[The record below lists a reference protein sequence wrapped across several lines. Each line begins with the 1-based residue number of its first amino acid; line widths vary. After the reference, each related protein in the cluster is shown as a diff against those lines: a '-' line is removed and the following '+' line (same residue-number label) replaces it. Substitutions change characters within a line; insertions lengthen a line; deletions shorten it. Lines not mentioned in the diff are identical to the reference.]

1 MHRLLTRIRAL
12 WHWRRNEAELDEE
25 IRFHLAEEEEER
37 RTEGLTPDEAHLA
50 AQREFGNVPLI
61 REKARDAWGWSEA
74 ERVLKDA
81 SLSLRS
87 LRRQWGFSAIAV
99 LTLALGIGATTAVLS
114 IVNALLIRSLPFDQ
128 ADELVQVYATTPARN
143 IYRDTTSF
151 WDFTEWKKAAALS
164 GAAAFGMPPM
174 ILTGAGSPQLVNT
187 LQASHDIFDV
197 LGVQPV
203 LGRRFTAEE
212 QRAPT
217 PVAVLSH
224 GLWADRY
231 GSDSQIA
238 GKTVVL
244 DETPYTVVGV
254 MPPGFQFPAYANPA
268 VVLPIQERPCRSC
281 GYVRVVARLATGATT
296 VTAQGQ
302 LDQIAAQRA
311 QAFPDSNAGRGVS
324 VIPLADAAVGA
335 VRSPILLLLAA
346 SGLVLLIGC
355 ANVGNLILARGLA
368 RSRELAVRSTLGAGA
383 GRLVRQLLVES
394 IVLALV
400 AAALG
405 LAFAVLGRRL
415 LIAGFTNAFPMPPVD
430 FDWAVLSFTALLA
443 VATGVLSGVPLALM
457 VWRTKLADAL
467 KEDGRSQSLGTSE
480 RRLGNVLVAGQT
492 ALAMVLLT
500 TAALFTI
507 EFIGVERIDVGLD
520 TTRSL
525 SADLLLSR
533 HHADPARR
541 QAYTQR
547 LLDQIAALPGVRAVA
562 AHGDPPFNGGR
573 RETFS
578 VDGRE
583 DPAPDR
589 GHPAGFDI
597 VTDRFFDAMGI
608 RMARGRAFTP
618 QDTEGAVPVAIVNDT
633 MARAM
638 WPGDDPI
645 GKRLRFYYERS
656 PERWLTIVGVTRDVR
671 YRGRIEDPIP
681 QVFVPASQRFYKAQP
696 PQMSLVT
703 RTDDAPAL
711 HLAAVRERIWAVEK
725 DQAIIRLRTL
735 DDILASQSATWRA
748 YATLLVIYAGIALV
762 IAGAGVY
769 ALNAYMV
776 TRRTRE
782 IGIRLAIGATS
793 RGVVGMILRQS
804 MTVIAIGLAAGVAGS
819 IALGRVTMRF
829 VGHFASPTSV
839 PMLSSVLVL
848 FIGVALLAAL
858 VPALRAMRVDPAI
871 AFRAD

>member
-1 MHRLLTRIRAL
+1 MRRLLTRIRAL

-25 IRFHLAEEEEER
+25 IRFHLAEEEEDR
-37 RTEGLTPDEAHLA
+37 RSEGLTPEEAHLA

-61 REKARDAWGWSEA
+61 REKTRDAWGWSEA

-81 SLSLRS
+81 RLGLRA

-114 IVNALLIRSLPFDQ
+114 IVNALLIRPLPFEQ
-128 ADELVQVYATTPARN
+128 AEELVQVYATTPARN

-151 WDFTEWKKAAALS
+151 WDFTEWKKAGALS
-164 GAAAFGMPPM
+164 GAAAYGMPPM
-174 ILTGAGSPQLVNT
+174 IVTGGGTPQLVYT

-197 LGVQPV
+197 LRAQPI
-203 LGRRFTAEE
+203 LGRAFTAEE
-212 QRAPT
+212 QRART

-224 GLWADRY
+224 GLWTDRY
-231 GSDSQIA
+231 GSDPQIA
-238 GKTVVL
+238 GRTVVL

-254 MPPGFQFPAYANPA
+254 MPPGFQFPAYTTPA

-302 LDQIAAQRA
+302 LDQIAAQLA
-311 QAFPDSNAGRGVS
+311 EAFPDSNAGRGVS
-324 VIPLADAAVGA
+324 VIPLADVAVGA

-368 RSRELAVRSTLGAGA
+368 RSRELAVRSALGAGA

-394 IVLALV
+394 IMLALV

-415 LIAGFTNAFPMPPVD
+415 LIAGFTNAFPMPPAD
-430 FDWAVLSFTALLA
+430 FDWAVLSFTSLLA
-443 VATGVLSGVPLALM
+443 VATGILSGVPLALM
-457 VWRTKLADAL
+457 VWRTRLADAL
-467 KEDGRSQSLGTSE
+467 KEDGRSQSLGASE
-480 RRLGNVLVAGQT
+480 RRLGDVLVAGQT
-492 ALAMVLLT
+492 ALAVVLLT

-507 EFIGVERIDVGLD
+507 EFIGVERIDVGFD
-520 TTRSL
+520 PSHSL

-533 HHADPARR
+533 HHADQERR
-541 QAYTQR
+541 PAYTRR
-547 LLDQIAALPGVRAVA
+547 LLDELSTLPGVRAVA
-562 AHGDPPFNGGR
+562 AHGDPPFDGGR

-578 VDGRE
+578 VEGRD
-583 DPAPDR
+583 DPAPDH

-608 RMARGRAFTP
+608 GMARGRPFTT
-618 QDTEGAVPVAIVNDT
+618 QDTDASPPVAIVNDT
-633 MARAM
+633 MARAL
-638 WPGDDPI
+638 WPGNDPI
-645 GKRLRFYYERS
+645 GKRLRFYYDRS
-656 PERWLTIVGVTRDVR
+656 PERWLTIVGVIRDIR
-671 YRGRIEDPIP
+671 YRGRIQDPIP
-681 QVFVPASQRFYKAQP
+681 QVFVPATQRFYKAQP
-696 PQMSLVT
+696 PQMSLVIKT
-703 RTDDAPAL
+703 ADAPAL
-711 HLAAVRERIWAVEK
+711 HVAAVRERIWAVEK
-725 DQAIIRLRTL
+725 DQTIIRLRTF
-735 DDILASQSATWRA
+735 DDILASQSATSRA

-782 IGIRLAIGATS
+782 IGIRLAMGATS
-793 RGVVGMILRQS
+793 RGVARMILRQS
-804 MTVIAIGLAAGVAGS
+804 MTVITIGLAVGTVGS

-829 VGHFASPTSV
+829 VGHFATATSV
-839 PMLSSVLVL
+839 PMLTSVLL
-848 FIGVALLAAL
+848 IFAGVALVAAL